1 MPQQKRKASTIASAK
16 IAEEAGSGR
25 KRKSDTKEQRTSST
39 KETDN
44 DKDIVK
50 GDDIEQNV
58 SDDKVK
64 ESVKE
69 QPGNKRRKKSEEQES
84 NSQEIQEQKSGNG
97 IIVDKINEVK
107 SEQEPQGHDLIK
119 PHEHDQMLVDE
130 YNKNVET
137 TEQRQKEDIDLS
149 KGEQAVDIKQ
159 VQIETKKELGKKMA
173 SNTIEKGHICFLYR
187 PKINVENPDSIDDVQ
202 RLFMILIPYMVRPSV
217 SEEPIPSYFHQIIDN
232 KQFDANEPIPGKT
245 RVISIGKK
253 KLPEIE
259 KHAKFWAY
267 VDKAFTNLDDLKD
280 FTNGRKYQTATRGER
295 TLSSCR
301 LLGRGVYNIVE
312 HKGHT
317 HLAYVLEFPEEP
329 NEVQK
334 EFNINKEG
342 SYVIN
347 YEKVTYPTHLLDKF
361 RGRRFISLVSSELL
375 DYDGAELL
383 FIGAKEDIT
392 GELGEA
398 GKELEEL
405 ADFEIKEIAPLAAE
419 RVIYDEL
426 HLEKDALPSEPLH
439 GLWK

>member
-1 MPQQKRKASTIASAK
+1 
-16 IAEEAGSGR
+16 
-25 KRKSDTKEQRTSST
+25 
-39 KETDN
+39 
-44 DKDIVK
+44 
-50 GDDIEQNV
+50 
-58 SDDKVK
+58 
-64 ESVKE
+64 
-69 QPGNKRRKKSEEQES
+69 
-84 NSQEIQEQKSGNG
+84 
-97 IIVDKINEVK
+97 
-107 SEQEPQGHDLIK
+107 
-119 PHEHDQMLVDE
+119 
-130 YNKNVET
+130 
-137 TEQRQKEDIDLS
+137 
-149 KGEQAVDIKQ
+149 
-159 VQIETKKELGKKMA
+159 
-173 SNTIEKGHICFLYR
+173 
-187 PKINVENPDSIDDVQ
+187 
-202 RLFMILIPYMVRPSV
+202 MILIPYMVRPSV

-232 KQFDANEPIPGKT
+232 KQFDADEPIPGKT

-267 VDKAFTNLDDLKD
+267 VDKAFTNLDDLKE

-342 SYVIN
+342 SYVISVKN
-347 YEKVTYPTHLLDKF
+347 PETTNPKYAGLPDYEKVTYPTHLLDKF

-426 HLEKDALPSEPLH
+426 HLEKDVLPSEPLH